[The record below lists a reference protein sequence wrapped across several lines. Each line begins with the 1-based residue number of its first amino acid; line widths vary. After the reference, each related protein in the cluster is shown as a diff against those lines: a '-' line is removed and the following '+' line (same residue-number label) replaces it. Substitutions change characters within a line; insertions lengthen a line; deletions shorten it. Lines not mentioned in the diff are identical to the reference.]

1 MRVHILILASFNP
14 HDSIDSH
21 EPTGVDKSDSFG
33 EAVGLLPEDETT
45 GEPEITSVQSTD
57 NDSHQLTLAELRE
70 DMLNTHIPSSKT
82 PSPIKRLTASPS
94 PAKISREATRVLQE
108 SITTLLGK
116 RLSTDDTSKGQA
128 PRSKRV
134 RPPSRAKVS
143 YSLCS

>member
-1 MRVHILILASFNP
+1 MTPIASFNP
-14 HDSIDSH
+14 HDLVDLH
-21 EPTGVDKSDSFG
+21 EPPGVDTSDSFG
-33 EAVGLLPEDETT
+33 EAVGLLPEDEFTAD
-45 GEPEITSVQSTD
+45 PEITSAKSAD
-57 NDSHQLTLAELRE
+57 NDPHQLTLAELRE

-116 RLSTDDTSKGQA
+116 RLSTEDTSKGQA

-143 YSLCS
+143 HPN